1 MMYPTGYAD
10 ASQGIDFSKSSQ
22 NLQNSSLQLQA
33 EQAKERMSEL
43 SESQKYIL
51 KSADMATV
59 PEVSGNL
66 RNMFDQ
72 HIQDLRQKTINLVR
86 QRNGVLT
93 TSDKAQ
99 IEQSAI
105 GLQNGMT
112 RAKLGLAELQK
123 QQMELTKPGMDQ
135 VINMPAAREE
145 LGKLATRLQNGEDVG
160 SDIASL
166 PMRHA
171 IIPSEEQLF
180 AKQIAPQMQR
190 WGTTE
195 TLSTKGGKDTKTT
208 TTNIPQATHDTQQL
222 LIGNSMWWP
231 KIAQKDAS
239 GNVMMS
245 EGKPVID
252 PAKLEAATNQML
264 SATVKTSVSEAHAP
278 RPKGLGT
285 QNPLLDLTWE
295 SGKIGNQ
302 DYSSLTTLPSP
313 TKTTANVVSARNED
327 TGAEEK
333 PGGSYEITPTHIG
346 ITPKGEGRIVYSA
359 PGAPKMIDGK
369 QVYSSDGN
377 DRGALTADEA
387 KTGQKSAA
395 KKLLPDKGNGWDI
408 VGDPEVKESPNGL
421 TLVYKAEK
429 LPSITEGTGSWAKG
443 KLPWTDKA
451 KPIAEQTVEV
461 KLKPVIDDKANG
473 MRSMP
478 INKANINLIPQATL
492 NRKTQNDKGQTVKL
506 IDYLQDLMSRPKGQE
521 SATPAGSNS
530 NMGNDAVIQDAVK
543 KFPNAHVR

>member
-1 MMYPTGYAD
+1 MYPTGYAD

-22 NLQNSSLQLQA
+22 NLQNSALQLQA

-252 PAKLEAATNQML
+252 PARLEAATNQML

-278 RPKGLGT
+278 KGKGASTAIPITGDQGT
-285 QNPLLDLTWE
+285 L
-295 SGKIGNQ
+295 GNQ
-302 DYSSLTTLPSP
+302 QYQRVFNLSTPSETTADITAHRDLATGQVDKTTGPYKISVTHVALLPNGQPELVYSS
-313 TKTTANVVSARNED
+313 
-327 TGAEEK
+327 
-333 PGGSYEITPTHIG
+333 
-346 ITPKGEGRIVYSA
+346 
-359 PGAPKMIDGK
+359 PGAPKIVDGK
-369 QVYSSDGN
+369 QMYSEDGTVK
-377 DRGALTADEA
+377 GALTKDEA
-387 KTGQKSAA
+387 IKGQANIA
-395 KKLLPDKGNGWDI
+395 KRQLPDAGKGWDI
-408 VGDPEVKESPNGL
+408 VGDPEIKEASDGL
-421 TLVYKAEK
+421 TLTYHAKSEPGVIASIWGHMPGTEKPKAEEK
-429 LPSITEGTGSWAKG
+429 
-443 KLPWTDKA
+443 
-451 KPIAEQTVEV
+451 TVSV
-461 KLKPVIDDKANG
+461 KLKPAIDPDKGGLKAMPLSLANIEQLSQTDRKRPVTDDNG
-473 MRSMP
+473 KP
-478 INKANINLIPQATL
+478 TTLYNYLIDKINKTKGSGVYDPQSSQTPPPATATGKPVNPDL
-492 NRKTQNDKGQTVKL
+492 AKKL
-506 IDYLQDLMSRPKGQE
+506 KNFGIETL
-521 SATPAGSNS
+521 
-530 NMGNDAVIQDAVK
+530 
-543 KFPNAHVR
+543 